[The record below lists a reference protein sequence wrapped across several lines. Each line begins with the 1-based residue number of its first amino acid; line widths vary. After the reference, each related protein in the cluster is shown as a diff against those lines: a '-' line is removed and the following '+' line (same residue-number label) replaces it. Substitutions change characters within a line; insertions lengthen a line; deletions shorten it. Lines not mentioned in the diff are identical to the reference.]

1 MSRFSA
7 SQSRGKIRNR
17 PAWCWVG
24 NEPYRDG
31 VRSCRGSVC
40 VSPSGSSFP
49 FSPSL
54 GVPGCC
60 SRQQRQPPRTAE
72 HPCGNEIEAIK
83 VDGGRS
89 VRANRICHPLHLN
102 RTHLL
107 PSSPLATLDALRI
120 CQKRIVIFCLCF
132 IILLR
137 TVDCRR
143 HTVTPP
149 HGHNLRAG
157 VSTDGSVAPMPAPP
171 RGRGSPPPPTPRPSP
186 HHSILPRRCHR
197 RWPRC
202 SPRCPAPGRTAPGSW
217 RRSAPAP
224 SPASLRCRQA
234 AVAVAARQRLGCS
247 PPEGYSLQDSPPKK
261 RAARGRVIPKKACGC
276 SGVL

>member
-1 MSRFSA
+1 MRSK
-7 SQSRGKIRNR
+7 QSRLMG
-17 PAWCWVG
+17 
-24 NEPYRDG
+24 DD
-31 VRSCRGSVC
+31 
-40 VSPSGSSFP
+40 
-49 FSPSL
+49 L
-54 GVPGCC
+54 
-60 SRQQRQPPRTAE
+60 
-72 HPCGNEIEAIK
+72 
-83 VDGGRS
+83 

-157 VSTDGSVAPMPAPP
+157 VSTDGSVAPMHAPP

-186 HHSILPRRCHR
+186 HHSILPRRCLVDGRGALLAAPLRGGRHPAADEGPPRRLPPHR
-197 RWPRC
+197 CAAGRPLLLWP
-202 SPRCPAPGRTAPGSW
+202 PGSDW
-217 RRSAPAP
+217 GVRPQRGTLCKTAHPRNGPQGAGSSQKRHVDAREFCESA
-224 SPASLRCRQA
+224 SS
-234 AVAVAARQRLGCS
+234 
-247 PPEGYSLQDSPPKK
+247 DI
-261 RAARGRVIPKKACGC
+261 GRV
-276 SGVL
+276 SRV